1 MNLRS
6 TLYAG
11 IVTHRRLR
19 PRPHRLRYRV
29 FWMLLDLDEIG
40 RLPQRLRLFSHNRFN
55 ALSFFDAD
63 HGDGS
68 GRPLRHQ
75 VEDHLRAA
83 GLAPDGGAIR
93 LFCMPRVF
101 GFGFNPLSV
110 YFCYQRDGSLAA
122 ILYEVHNTFRER
134 HSYLIPVERD
144 AGAAGVAGAPGVV
157 IDQHCRKGFYV
168 SPFMDMEMSYTFR
181 VAVPDQ
187 RVMIAIRAAD
197 QDGLLLAAALT
208 GERSALTDLALL
220 RALATHPL
228 LTLKVIGAIH
238 WHALRLLLKGLKLQP
253 RPLPPAA
260 AVTVVNTE
268 G

>member
-1 MNLRS
+1 
-6 TLYAG
+6 
-11 IVTHRRLR
+11 
-19 PRPHRLRYRV
+19 
-29 FWMLLDLDEIG
+29 
-40 RLPQRLRLFSHNRFN
+40 
-55 ALSFFDAD
+55 
-63 HGDGS
+63 
-68 GRPLRHQ
+68 
-75 VEDHLRAA
+75 
-83 GLAPDGGAIR
+83 
-93 LFCMPRVF
+93 MPRVF

-144 AGAAGVAGAPGVV
+144 VEAAGVAGAPGAV

-208 GERSALTDLALL
+208 GERSALTDVALL

-238 WHALRLLLKGLKLQP
+238 WHALRLMLKGLKLRP

-260 AVTVVNTE
+260 PVTVVNTK

>member
-1 MNLRS
+1 M
-6 TLYAG
+6 
-11 IVTHRRLR
+11 
-19 PRPHRLRYRV
+19 
-29 FWMLLDLDEIG
+29 
-40 RLPQRLRLFSHNRFN
+40 
-55 ALSFFDAD
+55 
-63 HGDGS
+63 
-68 GRPLRHQ
+68 
-75 VEDHLRAA
+75 
-83 GLAPDGGAIR
+83 
-93 LFCMPRVF
+93 
-101 GFGFNPLSV
+101 
-110 YFCYQRDGSLAA
+110 
-122 ILYEVHNTFRER
+122 
-134 HSYLIPVERD
+134 
-144 AGAAGVAGAPGVV
+144 AGAPGAV

-238 WHALRLLLKGLKLQP
+238 WHALRLLLKGLKLRP

-260 AVTVVNTE
+260 PVTVVNTE